1 MIESLFFWT
10 GQGFQLLANSDN
22 WFRDGTFKVYP
33 EVFFQLYTV
42 HAKLAGTVLPCIS
55 ALLPNKQGFTYTRLF
70 QHVLAAVE
78 PLQNGP
84 SMMILILKNLPWMLQ
99 KMFLK
104 SFFFEFSCFFHLL
117 SNIWKQI
124 QNNGLQER
132 YVETLSLHYTCVWSR
147 HWHLYPQRML
157 SLASIYYVIKFV
169 WHMEMMPIEFWIISR
184 TTT

>member
-104 SFFFEFSCFFHLL
+104 SFF
-117 SNIWKQI
+117 
-124 QNNGLQER
+124 
-132 YVETLSLHYTCVWSR
+132 
-147 HWHLYPQRML
+147 L
-157 SLASIYYVIKFV
+157 SLAVFSICCLTYGNK
-169 WHMEMMPIEFWIISR
+169 SR
-184 TTT
+184 IMVCKSVTLRRWVCTTHVYGRGTGICTHRGCYP